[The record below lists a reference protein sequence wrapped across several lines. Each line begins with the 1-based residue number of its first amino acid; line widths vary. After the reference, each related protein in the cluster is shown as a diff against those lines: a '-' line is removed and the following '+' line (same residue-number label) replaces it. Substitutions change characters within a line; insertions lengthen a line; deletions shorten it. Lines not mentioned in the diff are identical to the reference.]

1 MTVLAD
7 WQIVEEIEYGDLNVE
22 PVNYENQLQPATLDV
37 RLGNKYRTIS
47 EKVET
52 IDTQDFDSGCV
63 FTEENTIELP
73 DAFGLWP
80 GDFILTNTMETFD
93 FPDCILG
100 EITGR
105 SSIGRLGITVH
116 QTAGLF
122 DPGFTGEGVL
132 EIHNVSDKK
141 IILHPG
147 QRIAQMK
154 FQYLDAP
161 ASSPYNSEDNS
172 YQEQEG
178 ATPSRFTE

>member
-1 MTVLAD
+1 MTALAD

-22 PVNYENQLQPATLDV
+22 PVNYDNQLQPASLDV

-47 EKVET
+47 DKVET
-52 IDTQDFDSGCV
+52 INTGDFDSDYV
-63 FTEENTIELP
+63 FSQEDTVESP
-73 DAFGLWP
+73 DILGLWP
-80 GDFILTNTMETFD
+80 GDFILTNTLETFD
-93 FPDCILG
+93 FPDYILG

-105 SSIGRLGITVH
+105 SSIGRLGVTIH

-122 DPGFTGEGVL
+122 DPGFNGEGVL

-141 IILHPG
+141 ILLHPG

-161 ASSPYNSEDNS
+161 SSSPYNSEDNS

-178 ATPSRFTE
+178 ATPSRFIE